1 MGDKPPLG
9 STKPKAVLGF
19 NPRPVRT
26 NEQYHNL
33 SRSWNYMIEYC
44 HQHTNW
50 WWRMDWVGILRELRI
65 LATQLQTDRFYAL
78 YLLLAVLVVAY
89 LIRKY

>member
-1 MGDKPPLG
+1 
-9 STKPKAVLGF
+9 
-19 NPRPVRT
+19 
-26 NEQYHNL
+26 
-33 SRSWNYMIEYC
+33 MIEYAINT
-44 HQHTNW
+44 QIGG
-50 WWRMDWVGILRELRI
+50 WRMDWVGILRELRI